1 MKTLILDQKA
11 VGAFVAAKMKT
22 DGFKDFTAIGLGEN
36 GALIAGVIYNNF
48 SSANVCMHVA
58 AVEGRNW
65 LNRDFL
71 FACFDYPFNQLKV
84 RTVVGLVP
92 KKNKQARKFDES
104 LGFRM
109 TGCIPDG
116 MPKDDLL
123 LYTMTRS
130 QCRWLGIRSNL
141 RKAA

>member
-1 MKTLILDQKA
+1 MAKVIITQPKEVLA
-11 VGAFVAAKMKT
+11 AFAASRGAGQFFA
-22 DGFKDFTAIGLGEN
+22 DYNAIGLVEN
-36 GALIAGVIYNNF
+36 NEILASVIY
-48 SSANVCMHVA
+48 ANYTRETICMHVA
-58 AVEGRNW
+58 AVEGRRW
-65 LNRDFL
+65 LTRGYL
-71 FACFDYPFNQLKV
+71 FACFDYPFNQLGV

-92 KKNKQARKFDES
+92 KKNKQARTFDEN

-123 LYTMTRS
+123 VYTMTRK
-130 QCRWLGIRSNL
+130 QCRWLTL